1 MMDQVCNEIKRVL
14 LAGVGL
20 ADKGIQKVG
29 QGVNSLS
36 QHGEEVW
43 QKLTAKQKCA
53 SCPQDEIDEL
63 LSSLSP
69 SSWTHCAA
77 RSMSS
82 RLKRL
87 SSRKM
92 MKTHKAKSRLSS

>member
-36 QHGEEVW
+36 
-43 QKLTAKQKCA
+43 
-53 SCPQDEIDEL
+53 
-63 LSSLSP
+63 SLSP
-69 SSWTHCAA
+69 EQLDAL
-77 RSMSS
+77 RSALNAQPPEAPEQPQNDENS
-82 RLKRL
+82 
-87 SSRKM
+87 
-92 MKTHKAKSRLSS
+92 

>member
-20 ADKGIQKVG
+20 ADKGIQK
-29 QGVNSLS
+29 
-36 QHGEEVW
+36 
-43 QKLTAKQKCA
+43 LTAKQKCA

-69 SSWTHCAA
+69 EQLDAL
-77 RSMSS
+77 RSALNAQPSEAPEQPQNDENS
-82 RLKRL
+82 
-87 SSRKM
+87 
-92 MKTHKAKSRLSS
+92 

>member
-53 SCPQDEIDEL
+53 SARRMKSTNCCPAFP
-63 LSSLSP
+63 P
-69 SSWTHCAA
+69 SNWTHCVA
-77 RSMSS
+77 RSMPS

-92 MKTHKAKSRLSS
+92 MKTHKAKPRLSS

>member
-20 ADKGIQKVG
+20 ADKGIHKVG

-63 LSSLSP
+63 LEEIKETEYSYSGHLYREMQMVK
-69 SSWTHCAA
+69 H
-77 RSMSS
+77 
-82 RLKRL
+82 L
-87 SSRKM
+87 
-92 MKTHKAKSRLSS
+92 

>member
-29 QGVNSLS
+29 QGANSLS
-36 QHGEEVW
+36 QHGEQVW

-63 LSSLSP
+63 LEEIKETEYGKEEEYGQGIEYL
-69 SSWTHCAA
+69 
-77 RSMSS
+77 
-82 RLKRL
+82 
-87 SSRKM
+87 
-92 MKTHKAKSRLSS
+92 

>member
-69 SSWTHCAA
+69 EQLDAL
-77 RSMSS
+77 RSALNAQPSES
-82 RLKRL
+82 PEQPQNDEN
-87 SSRKM
+87 S
-92 MKTHKAKSRLSS
+92 

>member
-69 SSWTHCAA
+69 EQLDALRRALNAQPPEAPEQPQNDENS
-77 RSMSS
+77 
-82 RLKRL
+82 
-87 SSRKM
+87 
-92 MKTHKAKSRLSS
+92 

>member
-1 MMDQVCNEIKRVL
+1 VL

-69 SSWTHCAA
+69 EQLDAL
-77 RSMSS
+77 RSALNVQPPEAPEQPQNDENS
-82 RLKRL
+82 
-87 SSRKM
+87 
-92 MKTHKAKSRLSS
+92 